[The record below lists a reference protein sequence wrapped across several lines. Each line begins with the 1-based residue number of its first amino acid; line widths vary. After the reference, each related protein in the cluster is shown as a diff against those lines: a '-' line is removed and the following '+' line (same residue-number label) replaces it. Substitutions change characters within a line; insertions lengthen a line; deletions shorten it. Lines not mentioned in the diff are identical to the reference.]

1 MGPTSAPAPR
11 SARYLSPQGIL
22 GVGPAFLV
30 DPIGACRGLAGIG
43 APYVGSA
50 CDSRGLRV
58 LGAACAVGLGGG
70 SRKGHGLGPACEVV
84 QKKIVVQKI

>member
-1 MGPTSAPAPR
+1 M
-11 SARYLSPQGIL
+11 

-70 SRKGHGLGPACEVV
+70 SRKGHGLGPAYEVV
-84 QKKIVVQKI
+84 KKKKYGWHMSTCSLPSCFAYP